1 MLRSQVDDQAE
12 KVNNAIIESFEKLS
26 ESITQVENSTLE
38 SIEKVSKTLSD
49 IKKAV
54 AEVDQKEPKSNDM
67 NNNPTNNVLFREH
80 YEDLTKVMKSQQDS
94 LENLI
99 KNMKIQ
105 IDSKDVRDLQVSY
118 VVIENMYSTTFPS
131 MIPNEQRFWRSNV
144 NTKQA
149 CLY

>member
-54 AEVDQKEPKSNDM
+54 AEVDQKNPKSNDM

-144 NTKQA
+144 NT
-149 CLY
+149 

>member
-1 MLRSQVDDQAE
+1 MVPSQIDDQEE

-26 ESITQVENSTLE
+26 ESITHVENSTLE
-38 SIEKVSKTLSD
+38 SIEKVSNTLSD

-54 AEVDQKEPKSNDM
+54 AEVDRKQPESNNM
-67 NNNPTNNVLFREH
+67 INSPSNNVLFRQH

-105 IDSKDVRDLQVSY
+105 IDSKDVRDLQVS
-118 VVIENMYSTTFPS
+118 
-131 MIPNEQRFWRSNV
+131 
-144 NTKQA
+144 
-149 CLY
+149 

>member
-1 MLRSQVDDQAE
+1 MTVLSGKKIISDRTWTPYLESKPVVESQIDDQVE
-12 KVNNAIIESFEKLS
+12 KANNAMIESFERLS

-38 SIEKVSKTLSD
+38 SIEKVSNTLSD

-54 AEVDQKEPKSNDM
+54 AEVDRKKPESNNM
-67 NNNPTNNVLFREH
+67 INSPSNNVLFRQH

-105 IDSKDVRDLQVSY
+105 IDSKDVRDLQVS
-118 VVIENMYSTTFPS
+118 
-131 MIPNEQRFWRSNV
+131 
-144 NTKQA
+144 
-149 CLY
+149 